1 MESYWSRATIHL
13 VYLFIYLVYHRYLK
27 GTGWRRIGIGLTKE
41 HIMDP

>member
-1 MESYWSRATIHL
+1 MESYWSRATIH
-13 VYLFIYLVYHRYLK
+13 LVYHRYLK